1 MLSRLF
7 WRMTKKKKKQPW
19 FRWQERAG
27 GQADVEMIVVKGKM
41 LGQSRSKVVLSELK
55 IYDLIKIIL
64 NSAFKESVYKKHERQ
79 LRNSA
84 DSLVY
89 GGNHG
94 AGLPPPPLPGP
105 CWPDMAKQSD
115 RFSLS
120 PHTAPRPSIQVSRL
134 PRATYWNWCW
144 RWYLVSFAGLADFP
158 PVRDVL
164 DEWED
169 LVG

>member
-1 MLSRLF
+1 MEDD
-7 WRMTKKKKKQPW
+7 KKKKQPW
-19 FRWQERAG
+19 LRWQERAG

-89 GGNHG
+89 GG
-94 AGLPPPPLPGP
+94 
-105 CWPDMAKQSD
+105 QS
-115 RFSLS
+115 RGRTVTTPSPRSSL
-120 PHTAPRPSIQVSRL
+120 T
-134 PRATYWNWCW
+134 
-144 RWYLVSFAGLADFP
+144 
-158 PVRDVL
+158 
-164 DEWED
+164 
-169 LVG
+169 

>member
-1 MLSRLF
+1 
-7 WRMTKKKKKQPW
+7 MTKKKKKKKKKTW

-105 CWPDMAKQSD
+105 C
-115 RFSLS
+115 
-120 PHTAPRPSIQVSRL
+120 
-134 PRATYWNWCW
+134 
-144 RWYLVSFAGLADFP
+144 
-158 PVRDVL
+158 
-164 DEWED
+164 
-169 LVG
+169 